1 MIILLNAAC
10 GQSCPTGWAME
21 NCKCFKIFPTA
32 ATHEEGEAGC
42 VKSGGHL
49 ASATNQDIHDRLLFL
64 GQQGGTD
71 FWIGLNDVYTEGTYV
86 WPNGADYGSYTNW
99 ATSPHTPDASLQFVK
114 VGVTSEKWENIV
126 GETSLHY
133 ACEVE
138 LDRRV
143 ETVLPSCIKD
153 GDYCFTLKTVA
164 ATWDNAVTSCKDEGG
179 YLATVPVANT
189 GNTLYLILHTSYLIP
204 QFLYLILILHIW

>member
-1 MIILLNAAC
+1 
-10 GQSCPTGWAME
+10 ME
-21 NCKCFKIFPTA
+21 NCKCFKIFPTSS
-32 ATHEEGEAGC
+32 THEEGEAGC